1 MIANGI
7 FIGLGANLPSR
18 FGPPEATLA
27 AALDRLEA
35 LGVRVLAR
43 SRWYETAP
51 VPVSDQPWYV
61 NGVVQVESTLPPAEL
76 LAVLHQIESEFGR
89 VRAERNAPR
98 LVDLD
103 VLAYGER
110 VTDEPD
116 LPILPH
122 PRMHERAFVLLPLRE
137 LAPGWRHPR
146 LGRSL
151 DALIAALPPDQVARP
166 RGSLLGAP

>member
-76 LAVLHQIESEFGR
+76 LAVLIGDGDKPMMMLTSLISIE
-89 VRAERNAPR
+89 
-98 LVDLD
+98 
-103 VLAYGER
+103 VLAF
-110 VTDEPD
+110 
-116 LPILPH
+116 
-122 PRMHERAFVLLPLRE
+122 A
-137 LAPGWRHPR
+137 R
-146 LGRSL
+146 LGLFRHKFQGTPF
-151 DALIAALPPDQVARP
+151 IADMRTMARNGGFAQVLFEVLSQQQSPTR
-166 RGSLLGAP
+166 